1 MCFEETKEPFMEQLQ
16 EVINNIPNNDI
27 NILFITGDFN
37 AKLRS
42 LLETTMDMKVHC
54 ENME

>member
-27 NILFITGDFN
+27 DILFITGDFN
-37 AKLRS
+37 AKFGRNNNGHESAL
-42 LLETTMDMKVHC
+42 
-54 ENME
+54 

>member
-1 MCFEETKEPFMEQLQ
+1 MCFEETTEPFMEQLQ